1 MSSTLRLAASLL
13 TAVASMTALT
23 VPVAEATAADPNA
36 VIAVAPGGYHTCAL
50 LRDGRVKC
58 WGSSMYGQL
67 GYGDTDNRGDNAGEM
82 GDNLP
87 AVDLG
92 TGLKAK
98 AITSSNGHSCA
109 LLDNGSVK
117 CWGKNTFGQLGYG
130 DTEIGRAHV

>member
-1 MSSTLRLAASLL
+1 MSSTRRLAASLL
-13 TAVASMTALT
+13 TTVASMTALT

-67 GYGDTDNRGDNAGEM
+67 GYGDTDNRGDNTGVM

-92 TGLKAK
+92 TGRRAK
-98 AITSSNGHSCA
+98 AITSRDRKSTRLNSSH
-109 LLDNGSVK
+109 
-117 CWGKNTFGQLGYG
+117 
-130 DTEIGRAHV
+130 